1 MHQKIKKARIES
13 NISQLEMSE
22 LLSISR
28 QSYIDI
34 ENGSRIP
41 RSDLLFNISLISNKN
56 IDFFYNKLDSIKL
69 DQLTLLFQGKTEIEK
84 DHYIELLELLIE
96 ENKNNHLS

>member
-1 MHQKIKKARIES
+1 M
-13 NISQLEMSE
+13 SQLEMSE

-41 RSDLLFNISLISNKN
+41 RSDLLFNISLIYNKN

>member
-1 MHQKIKKARIES
+1 MHQKIKKARMES

>member
-84 DHYIELLELLIE
+84 DYYIECKRAI
-96 ENKNNHLS
+96 KQ

>member
-1 MHQKIKKARIES
+1 MES

-69 DQLTLLFQGKTEIEK
+69 DQLTLFFQGKTEIEK

>member
-1 MHQKIKKARIES
+1 MHQKIKKARMES

-41 RSDLLFNISLISNKN
+41 RSDLLFNISLIYNKN